1 MYLMIKRQWFIK
13 MDIQVLGTH
22 IDGTGDV
29 ISVDLVPETMDKL
42 DNEFTF
48 SKQLIICLDISGS
61 MDEHIETVKNLIK
74 NLVNE
79 ISDDDIRKIL
89 DLSIITFNNV
99 AVEVWNTF
107 SKVNLESILEDI
119 TCEGLSNFSDALDTC
134 FKRVSRNK
142 HTWILMFSDGEC
154 NKGKIRTIESFKKI
168 QIPERTKIICY
179 GFDECDEELL
189 HLYNFT
195 YEPSIEHMKDVA
207 EEIITTKI
215 FDINVSFISDN
226 DCFDDLILGESVS
239 EGELL
244 CGDYSYFNLP
254 SIITYLPYG
263 NIKDYSLLNRYNV
276 KISYTMNRKTIIQT
290 IPIKIVDNI
299 PNITLYDSRNI
310 YYNFYKL
317 IKQKRR
323 DEDIFKILG
332 NFKNNVIF
340 DPIKNVIE
348 NLIEIDFISKK
359 DVYRALSFS
368 KHIMKISEN

>member
-1 MYLMIKRQWFIK
+1 MIKRQWFIK

-340 DPIKNVIE
+340 VPIKNVIE